1 MRYHWEIGLSSFK
14 PRKSYRPSLA
24 CGEREASTKS
34 DFAYLDVPLRSDTSM
49 SHLGSAHRRPKIL
62 SVVAALYTTRDRC
75 NNRSIG
81 SLCSYVVT
89 NVRRKN
95 EVTCL
100 FISVYPP
107 AYLVTAFFQIDSLES
122 SSLSLSSTSL
132 LSLLVP
138 PFATRVSRIFFQLV
152 THFVSSSSLP
162 LSVLP
167 FSFPSRSPSSS
178 SR

>member
-1 MRYHWEIGLSSFK
+1 MSSFK

-81 SLCSYVVT
+81 SLCSYIVT

-122 SSLSLSSTSL
+122 SSLSSSSTSL